1 MLRRPRF
8 VLLIVVLGVL
18 AFLSFDIG
26 RLVLAPSRDA
36 SIAAVRIRNAMVAN
50 LGHPDQTQWS
60 PAAIPANFNWEQ
72 QPAPD
77 FFTKIVG
84 DVLPSDTSDLSDFD
98 KALLLAYH
106 LRVTSAG
113 EGPIQ
118 ANTRETY
125 GRIVS
130 GQGGYC
136 SDYTQSFN
144 ALALAAGLSVREWG
158 FTWEDMA
165 NGHAFNEVWEPELGK
180 WIFLDSFGSFYVVDK
195 GDRIPLSAL
204 EFRSRLITE
213 EGKLSVDIVPI
224 VESRLGFRNA
234 EKSIAW
240 YARGMP
246 RMFLILG
253 NNVFSYDSNPI
264 IRNLEALPRS
274 IEMMAAILIGEH
286 PRFLF
291 VPSKEQ
297 PEIREQVDDMI
308 WEAVTIF
315 GKLLVVLI
323 LGSGLLFLLWRSRSK
338 RSKSPRLQSDGLT
351 T

>member
-1 MLRRPRF
+1 MLRRLRF
-8 VLLIVVLGVL
+8 ILLIVVLGVL
-18 AFLSFDIG
+18 AVLSFDIG

-36 SIAAVRIRNAMVAN
+36 SIAAVRIRNAMVSS

-60 PAAIPANFNWEQ
+60 PAAIPANFKWEQ

-77 FFTKIVG
+77 FFTQIVG
-84 DVLPSDTSDLSDFD
+84 DVLPSNTSDLSDFD

-125 GRIVS
+125 ERIVS

-136 SDYTQSFN
+136 SDYSQSFN

-158 FTWEDMA
+158 FTWEEMA

-195 GDRIPLSAL
+195 GDKIPLSAL
-204 EFRSRLITE
+204 EFRSRLLTE
-213 EGKLSVDIVPI
+213 EGKSSIDIVPI
-224 VESRLGFRNA
+224 VEGRLGFRDA

-240 YARGMP
+240 YGRGLP

-253 NNVFSYDSNPI
+253 NNIFSYDSNPVI
-264 IRNLEALPRS
+264 QTLEALPRS
-274 IEMMAAILIGEH
+274 IELMVAIVLGEH

-291 VPSKEQ
+291 VPSEEQ
-297 PEIREQVDDMI
+297 PEIREQVDDMM
-308 WEAVTIF
+308 WEAATIF
-315 GKLLVVLI
+315 AKLLAVFI
-323 LGSGLLFLLWRSRSK
+323 LSFGLLVWLWRSRSK
-338 RSKSPRLQSDGLT
+338 RVQSLRPQSRIA
-351 T
+351 